1 VTLPLHLQT
10 AAGGQDELGIKRRCL
25 GEEGTVALDVTC
37 GGGGDGDETAGSGG
51 FEELGDG
58 GVGGGGR
65 HWPPHNGCSL
75 FELVCELP
83 ERLLDTAVTA
93 QTQGG

>member
-1 VTLPLHLQT
+1 MTIPLHLQT
-10 AAGGQDELGIKRRCL
+10 AAGGQYVLGIKRSCF

-37 GGGGDGDETAGSGG
+37 SCGGDCDETAGSGG

-65 HWPPHNGCSL
+65 HWPPHNGLSL

-83 ERLLDTAVTA
+83 ERFLDTAVPE
-93 QTQGG
+93 QTHGG